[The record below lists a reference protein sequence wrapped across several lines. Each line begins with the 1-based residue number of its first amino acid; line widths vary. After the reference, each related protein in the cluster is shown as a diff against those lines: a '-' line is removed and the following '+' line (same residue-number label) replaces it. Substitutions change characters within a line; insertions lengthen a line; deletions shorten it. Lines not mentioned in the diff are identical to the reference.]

1 MAEKYYEITNGKRV
15 EITGDDLI
23 ARKAEWK
30 KFNDSIPDME
40 LDELRSQR
48 NAMLANSDWV
58 VVRSQEKGTEIPSS
72 WITYRQELRDITK
85 TFKSLNDKDFK
96 FPDKP
101 KD

>member
-1 MAEKYYEITNGKRV
+1 MSEKYYEITNGKRV

-30 KFNDSIPDME
+30 KFNDSFPAME
-40 LDELRSQR
+40 LEQLRSQR
-48 NAMLANSDWV
+48 NARLASSDWV
-58 VVRSQEKGTEIPSS
+58 VIVAQEKGTEIPSS

-101 KD
+101 ED